1 MKTAWLDRN
10 RPRNRLLPCGIAL
23 LSLSLTQCG
32 HFLDD
37 FLIDHFWEECDG
49 GSDECGDGS
58 VMKSDGGL
66 DLTMPDPNK
75 PLGPLRKFEWR
86 ASIPLDATKVKYV
99 GMKGTMPV
107 FWMNGTPQKWVVYQ
121 ASPLPSS
128 AIPGGSSEGLP
139 AAPVGVDF
147 GKIYPVVSGSSFFVL
162 STVDASIKTWP
173 GNMEVLANSKLAGP
187 QPVFRHPEL
196 DALAVV
202 KAQPTMQDKSAVL
215 IHWGQGATAPYEK
228 PGTALTAMAVG
239 DLDSIDGLTT
249 GLEAILLTGKTVL
262 AVLHQYS
269 AGSTPADDPLL
280 RDALQVAVERAM
292 PGETSPIPA
301 AFVRN
306 LNGDGFMD
314 VAYIRNGQLLV
325 TSYKGR
331 AATSGMFENWPAA
344 QTLSELSGQTVK
356 SLAAIDLTSD
366 GLPELVVET
375 ESYVHFY
382 LNKP

>member
-1 MKTAWLDRN
+1 MSQLGTATSMFRH
-10 RPRNRLLPCGIAL
+10 PRRLGLLWALLLPCLSQCDL
-23 LSLSLTQCG
+23 LWKPCG
-32 HFLDD
+32 ADNPSCPQQELQDAATTD
-37 FLIDHFWEECDG
+37 YPAPP
-49 GSDECGDGS
+49 
-58 VMKSDGGL
+58 
-66 DLTMPDPNK
+66 DLAMPDPNT
-75 PLGPLRKFEWR
+75 PLGPLRRFEWR
-86 ASIPLDATKVKYV
+86 ASIPIDATKLKYV

-128 AIPGGSSEGLP
+128 AIPGGSSDGLP

-162 STVDASIKTWP
+162 SMVDLSIKTWP
-173 GNMEVLANSKLAGP
+173 GNMAVLQNTKLAGP

-215 IHWGQGATAPYEK
+215 IHWGQDATVTYEK
-228 PGTALTAMAVG
+228 PGTALTAMALG

-249 GLEAILLTGKTVL
+249 GLEAILLASKTGLT
-262 AVLHQYS
+262 VLHQYS
-269 AGSTPADDPLL
+269 AGSIPADDPLL
-280 RDALQVAVERAM
+280 RDALQGAVERAM

-331 AATSGMFENWPAA
+331 AATSGMFENWSAA

-356 SLAAIDLTSD
+356 SLAAVDLTID

-375 ESYVHFY
+375 ETYVHFF
-382 LNKP
+382 LNRP

>member
-1 MKTAWLDRN
+1 MIQLGTATSMFRH
-10 RPRNRLLPCGIAL
+10 PRRLGLLWALLLPCLSQCDL
-23 LSLSLTQCG
+23 LWKPCGPDNPSCPLQDAATTDAYSLS
-32 HFLDD
+32 
-37 FLIDHFWEECDG
+37 
-49 GSDECGDGS
+49 
-58 VMKSDGGL
+58 
-66 DLTMPDPNK
+66 DLEMPDLNT

-86 ASIPLDATKVKYV
+86 ASIPIDATKVKYV

-128 AIPGGSSEGLP
+128 AIPVGRSDGLP
-139 AAPVGVDF
+139 EAPVGVDF
-147 GKIYPVVSGSSFFVL
+147 GKIYPVVSGRSFFVL

-173 GNMEVLANSKLAGP
+173 GNMAVLQDAKLAGP

-196 DALAVV
+196 DALAV
-202 KAQPTMQDKSAVL
+202 KMQTTIPNNSAVL
-215 IHWGQGATAPYEK
+215 IHWGQGATLAYEK
-228 PGTALTAMAVG
+228 PDAALTAMA

-249 GLEAILLTGKTVL
+249 GLEAILMTGKTVL
-262 AVLHQYS
+262 AVLHQSS
-269 AGSTPADDPLL
+269 AGSIPVDDPLL
-280 RDALQVAVERAM
+280 RDALQGAVERAM

-301 AFVRN
+301 AFVKN
-306 LNGDGFMD
+306 LNGDRFMD

-356 SLAAIDLTSD
+356 SLASIDLTSD
-366 GLPELVVET
+366 GYPELVVET
-375 ESYVHFY
+375 ETSVHFF
-382 LNKP
+382 LNRP

>member
-23 LSLSLTQCG
+23 LSLSLTQCDQ
-32 HFLDD
+32 FLTDY
-37 FLIDHFWEECDG
+37 FWECPN
-49 GSDECGDGS
+49 GSRDCAADQSMGS
-58 VMKSDGGL
+58 SSMDQSAPP
-66 DLTMPDPNK
+66 DLKMPDPNT

-128 AIPGGSSEGLP
+128 AIPGGSSDGLP

-162 STVDASIKTWP
+162 STADASIKTWP
-173 GNMEVLANSKLAGP
+173 GNMAVLQDAKLVGP

-196 DALAVV
+196 DALVFQT
-202 KAQPTMQDKSAVL
+202 KPTMTANSAVL
-215 IHWGQGATAPYEK
+215 IHWGPGATLAYEK
-228 PGTALTAMAVG
+228 PDAALTAMAVG
-239 DLDSIDGLTT
+239 DLDAADVSGT
-249 GLEAILLTGKTVL
+249 GLEAILMTGKTVL
-262 AVLHQYS
+262 AVLHQYN
-269 AGSTPADDPLL
+269 AGSIPVDDPLL
-280 RDALQVAVERAM
+280 RDALQGAVERAM

-375 ESYVHFY
+375 ETYVHFY
-382 LNKP
+382 LNRP

>member
-1 MKTAWLDRN
+1 MSQLGTATSMFRH
-10 RPRNRLLPCGIAL
+10 PRRSGLLWALLLPCLSQCDL
-23 LSLSLTQCG
+23 LWKPCG
-32 HFLDD
+32 ADNPSCPQQELQDAATTD
-37 FLIDHFWEECDG
+37 AYSS
-49 GSDECGDGS
+49 SDL
-58 VMKSDGGL
+58 K
-66 DLTMPDPNK
+66 MPDPNT

-107 FWMNGTPQKWVVYQ
+107 FWLNGTPQKWVVYQ

-173 GNMEVLANSKLAGP
+173 GNMAVLQDAKLAGP

-196 DALAVV
+196 DALAV
-202 KAQPTMQDKSAVL
+202 KMQPTMTANSTVL
-215 IHWGQGATAPYEK
+215 IQWGQGATVTYEK
-228 PGTALTAMAVG
+228 VGAELTAMAVG
-239 DLDSIDGLTT
+239 DLDAADVSGT
-249 GLEAILLTGKTVL
+249 GLEAILLTGKTGL
-262 AVLHQYS
+262 AVLHQYN
-269 AGSTPADDPLL
+269 AGSIPVDDPLL
-280 RDALQVAVERAM
+280 RDALQGAVERAM
-292 PGETSPIPA
+292 PGETSPIIA
-301 AFVRN
+301 AFVAH
-306 LNGDGFMD
+306 LNKDSFMD

-356 SLAAIDLTSD
+356 SLAAVDLTID
-366 GLPELVVET
+366 GYPELVVET
-375 ESYVHFY
+375 ESYVHFF